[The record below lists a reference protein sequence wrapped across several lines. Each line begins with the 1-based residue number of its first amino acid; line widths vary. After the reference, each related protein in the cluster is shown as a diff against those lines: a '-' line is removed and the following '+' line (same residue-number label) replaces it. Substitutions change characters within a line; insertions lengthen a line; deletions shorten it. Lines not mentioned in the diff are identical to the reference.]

1 MKKYLVTLDE
11 NSIEIVVDSLT
22 ESNVYNAVSE
32 KFGLF
37 GTYIMNLKFIQSMN
51 IHTLT
56 LTKRGSATT
65 LLIKEVVKEV
75 VKETQTSTFD
85 IQKFNAD
92 IDSLLNGGTNYVNVK
107 NVSKYHLDTAL
118 INKGFTEF
126 GKDTDNDDEII
137 YYFGHEDWDVND
149 DGEYFNRLNV
159 KFDLTDL
166 SVEIDLEDGYSKIE
180 DFKAAKKEILE
191 KRTEIV
197 AIEKQIEKL
206 EDEKRDLE
214 SDIEDL
220 ESDLS
225 SDLYY

>member
-11 NSIEIVVDSLT
+11 TSIEIEVDNLT
-22 ESNVYNAVSE
+22 ESNIYNTVSE

-37 GTYIMNLKFIQSMN
+37 GSYTMNLKFVKAMN

-65 LLIKEVVKEV
+65 LLIKEVVKE
-75 VKETQTSTFD
+75 TQISTFD
-85 IQKFNAD
+85 IQKFNTD
-92 IDSLLNGGTNYVNVK
+92 IDKLLSGNTTYVNVK
-107 NVSKYHLDTAL
+107 NISKYDLDTAL

-126 GKDTDNDDEII
+126 GKDTDDDDEII
-137 YYFGHEDWDVND
+137 YYFGHKDWDVND

-166 SVEIDLEDGYSKIE
+166 SVKIDLEDGYSKIE
-180 DFKAAKKEILE
+180 DFKAAKKEIDE
-191 KRTEIV
+191 KKQEIA

-214 SDIEDL
+214 IDIEDL
-220 ESDLS
+220 ESELS

>member
-22 ESNVYNAVSE
+22 ESIIYNDVSE

-65 LLIKEVVKEV
+65 LLIKEVVKE
-75 VKETQTSTFD
+75 TQTSTFD

-92 IDSLLNGGTNYVNVK
+92 IDSLLNGGTTYVNVK
-107 NVSKYHLDTAL
+107 NVSKYDLDTAL

-149 DGEYFNRLNV
+149 NNEYFNRLNV
-159 KFDLTDL
+159 KFYLTDL
-166 SVEIDLEDGYSKIE
+166 SVEIDLEDGYSKLE

-214 SDIEDL
+214 NDIEDL
-220 ESDLS
+220 ENDLS

>member
-22 ESNVYNAVSE
+22 ESIIYNDVSE

-65 LLIKEVVKEV
+65 LLIKEVVKE
-75 VKETQTSTFD
+75 TQTSTFD

-92 IDSLLNGGTNYVNVK
+92 IDSLLNGGTTYVNVK
-107 NVSKYHLDTAL
+107 NVSKYDLDTAL

-149 DGEYFNRLNV
+149 NNEYFNRLNV
-159 KFDLTDL
+159 KFYLTDL
-166 SVEIDLEDGYSKIE
+166 SVEIDLEDGYSKLE
-180 DFKAAKKEILE
+180 DFKAAKKEIEE
-191 KRTEIV
+191 KKEEIA
-197 AIEKQIEKL
+197 AIDIQIEKL

-214 SDIEDL
+214 NDIEDL

>member
-11 NSIEIVVDSLT
+11 NSIEIEVDSLT
-22 ESNVYNAVSE
+22 ESNIYNAVSE

-37 GTYIMNLKFIQSMN
+37 GTYIMNLKFVKSMN
-51 IHTLT
+51 IHTLI

-65 LLIKEVVKEV
+65 LLIKEV

-92 IDSLLNGGTNYVNVK
+92 IDKLLNGGTTYVNVK
-107 NVSKYHLDTAL
+107 NVSKYDLENVL
-118 INKGFTEF
+118 IHKGFTEF
-126 GKDTDNDDEII
+126 GKDTDNGDEII
-137 YYFGHEDWDVND
+137 YYFGHKDWDVND

-166 SVEIDLEDGYSKIE
+166 SVEIDLEDGYSKLE
-180 DFKAAKKEILE
+180 DFKAAKKEILD
-191 KRTEIV
+191 KKTEIV

-206 EDEKRDLE
+206 EDEKSNLE

-220 ESDLS
+220 ESELS

>member
-22 ESNVYNAVSE
+22 ESIIYNDVSE

-65 LLIKEVVKEV
+65 LLIKEVVKE
-75 VKETQTSTFD
+75 TQTSTFD
-85 IQKFNAD
+85 IQKFNSD

-107 NVSKYHLDTAL
+107 NVSKYDLDTAL

-149 DGEYFNRLNV
+149 NNEYFNRLNV
-159 KFDLTDL
+159 KFYLTDL
-166 SVEIDLEDGYSKIE
+166 SVEIDLEDGYSKLE
-180 DFKAAKKEILE
+180 DFKAAKKEIEE
-191 KRTEIV
+191 KKEEIA
-197 AIEKQIEKL
+197 AIDIQIEKL

-214 SDIEDL
+214 NDIEDL

>member
-22 ESNVYNAVSE
+22 ESNIYNDVSE

-65 LLIKEVVKEV
+65 LLIKEVVKE
-75 VKETQTSTFD
+75 TQTSSFD

-92 IDSLLNGGTNYVNVK
+92 IDKLLNGNTSYVNVK
-107 NVSKYHLDTAL
+107 NISKYDLDTAL

-159 KFDLTDL
+159 KFDLRDL

-180 DFKAAKKEILE
+180 DFKAAKKEIEE
-191 KRTEIV
+191 KKKEIA
-197 AIEKQIEKL
+197 AIDIQIEKL

-220 ESDLS
+220 ESELS
-225 SDLYY
+225 TDLYY

>member
-11 NSIEIVVDSLT
+11 NSIEIEVDSLT
-22 ESNVYNAVSE
+22 ESNIYNAVSE

-37 GTYIMNLKFIQSMN
+37 GTYIMNLKFVKSMN
-51 IHTLT
+51 IHTLI

-65 LLIKEVVKEV
+65 LLIKEV

-92 IDSLLNGGTNYVNVK
+92 IDKLLNGGTTYVNVK
-107 NVSKYHLDTAL
+107 NVSKYDLDTAL

-149 DGEYFNRLNV
+149 YGEYFNRLNV

-166 SVEIDLEDGYSKIE
+166 SVEIDLEDGYSKLE
-180 DFKAAKKEILE
+180 DFKAAKKEILD
-191 KRTEIV
+191 KKTEIV

-206 EDEKRDLE
+206 EDEKSNLE

-220 ESDLS
+220 ESELS

>member
-22 ESNVYNAVSE
+22 ESIIYNDVSE

-75 VKETQTSTFD
+75 VKETQTSTFN
-85 IQKFNAD
+85 IQKFNSD
-92 IDSLLNGGTNYVNVK
+92 IDKLLNGGTTYFNVK
-107 NVSKYHLDTAL
+107 NVSKYDLDTAL

-126 GKDTDNDDEII
+126 GKDTDNDEII

-149 DGEYFNRLNV
+149 NNEYFNRLNV
-159 KFDLTDL
+159 KFYLTDL
-166 SVEIDLEDGYSKIE
+166 SVEIDLEDGYSKLE

-214 SDIEDL
+214 NDIEDL
-220 ESDLS
+220 ENDLS